1 MAKIDWTVYNL
12 RSGVDISNQVL
23 SMNIAGGRE
32 KYLDTYSGG
41 TCVFTI
47 NNASNVASNFVY
59 GDNIFVANGIGPT
72 YISLYFWVQEV
83 VFDDHPG
90 NTGLNTATITCVDF
104 MSRAGRINA
113 NALVLAQNNTLQQA
127 QKFNANQGGPIP
139 TGMNVGGYSGS
150 SGSIAA
156 ATTYTG
162 SVNNY
167 LNLLVITERGYV
179 FERAGSLRFVTRNDA
194 AALVPPATTIGRT
207 TSSSQIAYQT
217 FERIQN
223 GTQFINTATISP
235 EGLASQTV
243 VNSTSLS
250 AYGPAS
256 YSSSTVDYTTTQ
268 ATGNGEWIVNNFGD
282 PSALRFACGFNDLM
296 QNSTALTSWISEF
309 WGLFASKCIN
319 FSYQV
324 PGGSLTTI
332 PVIAEGYEIN
342 VTPEQ
347 TAFRLTF
354 SPLQYYQFFTLDS
367 TTLGILDTSRLGW

>member
-1 MAKIDWTVYNL
+1 MTKIDWTIYNL
-12 RSGVDISNQVL
+12 RSGVDISNQVF
-23 SMNIAGGRE
+23 SMNIVGGRE

-59 GDNIFVANGIGPT
+59 GDNISVRNGIGT
-72 YISLYFWVQEV
+72 TFISLYFWVQEV

-113 NALVLAQNNTLQQA
+113 NALVLAQNKTLTQA
-127 QKFNANQGGPIP
+127 TKFNANQGGPIP
-139 TGMNVGGYSGS
+139 TDMLVGGYAGS
-150 SGSIAA
+150 SGSTAS

-167 LNLLVITERGYV
+167 LNFLVVTERGYLY
-179 FERAGSLRFVTRNDA
+179 ERAGLLIFVTRTDA

-207 TSSSQIAYQT
+207 SSSSQIAYQT

-243 VNSTSLS
+243 VNSTSLT

-296 QNSTALTSWISEF
+296 QNATALTSWISEF
-309 WGLFASKCIN
+309 WGLTASKCIN
-319 FSYQV
+319 FSYQI
-324 PGGSLTTI
+324 PGDSLTTI

-347 TAFRLTF
+347 TTFRLSM